1 MWSLLLKFF
10 WAKVKCLP
18 LIHHWWHADDK
29 GKVHHRTLYW
39 VHRLKS
45 KCHCAKVYTRID
57 YTVRLNCLIWHTVGT
72 HTHPFS
78 RFQPNKKIFS
88 YFFKD
93 SFNRISY
100 KYKRIP
106 PPLFFL
112 QRCIYFLGGRVA
124 SQRFGGNKENGV
136 VFLQAGPISFL
147 CRRAKD
153 IARRCNETWRQGY
166 DSCCLCV
173 ATYKRILLLRF
184 HSTSAVIPS
193 TFSCWLSLFSFSFFL
208 FNRPLLHHSL
218 AVGTNAPLHS
228 RGVFDFFLSVGGAS
242 FGSSVV
248 DKLFSTS

>member
-10 WAKVKCLP
+10 CAKVKCLP

-106 PPLFFL
+106 PPFFFTAL
-112 QRCIYFLGGRVA
+112 YLFLGWPSCKPTIRRQQRKWSGFFAGRA
-124 SQRFGGNKENGV
+124 D
-136 VFLQAGPISFL
+136 LISVPT
-147 CRRAKD
+147 R
-153 IARRCNETWRQGY
+153 
-166 DSCCLCV
+166 
-173 ATYKRILLLRF
+173 KRY
-184 HSTSAVIPS
+184 SP
-193 TFSCWLSLFSFSFFL
+193 
-208 FNRPLLHHSL
+208 PL
-218 AVGTNAPLHS
+218 
-228 RGVFDFFLSVGGAS
+228 
-242 FGSSVV
+242 
-248 DKLFSTS
+248 